1 MVYKWGRY
9 GLVRLKQHHV
19 FAIVINDDALRNWLI
34 IGGIGMSRRPML
46 GNMPAHARRGR
57 WTKGTVAAAVASMLI
72 GSAVYADTLEE
83 IVVTAQK
90 RSENVQKVPIAI
102 TAFTAETIQSKGLN
116 NLHALSNL
124 TPNVNLDGGAPFS
137 GDSSV
142 LSASIRGIG
151 QDDFAFNLDPGVGV
165 YLDGVYLARTI
176 GANQNL
182 LDVDRIEI
190 LKGPQGTLF
199 GRNTIGGAINIV
211 THTPGTES
219 KISGSMTLGS
229 YNRHDV
235 LLTADMPISDT
246 LLTTVSVSSQT
257 REGYQKVVPY
267 PADSII
273 GSTPYMVSGQAD
285 YPKAPGTESSSAN
298 GGQNVQALR
307 FKMLWHASDTLD
319 ATLAGDYTHEN
330 QSGLANT
337 IRSVTTSNGT
347 TYQPPSFGLLGSP
360 SLFGNLYNMCITT
373 PASGLGGPF
382 NTTNGMCG
390 PLAVGTWN
398 GTTGKFSGSG
408 YGPGSAALGG
418 VGAVGVPN
426 SVLAG
431 LVSAFPTV
439 APYVHQGAGG
449 VGSVIYPGQVP
460 RIYWDFAN
468 TQTGNIDTTYA
479 NGPSFA
485 KYDSV
490 GTSITLDWQI
500 SNDLKFKSITGWRQ
514 INWNIGTDLDGEP
527 ESMQEV
533 TDSQHQHQI
542 SQEFQ
547 LNGKAV
553 SDRLNYALGLYYFSE
568 GGYVHDFVPFDTGY
582 LYILDAA
589 NDVKTDSYAAFAHL
603 DFNVTDQWT
612 LTAGGRYSEERK
624 QFLGGQA
631 DLNGF
636 NYKASG
642 CLDPNANAQTY
653 LGPNVPP
660 ISCQTLLGFPVAGQP
675 LRYFPDVWDHQDWNV
690 FTPTVGTQYQFTPD
704 VMGYLSWSKGFKSG
718 GWTTRLSQPI
728 LDPSLAR
735 FNPEYDQTYEIG
747 MKSQWFD
754 HHVQA
759 NVAAFYSK
767 YKGIQLNV
775 QEGPSPVYQNAGDA
789 TIKGLELELASVFD
803 NGFGLNFT
811 AGYMDAY
818 YTYLNPCL
826 LYFEVPAGSGNCVAA
841 NGAQYVP
848 GFGGFSYHSE
858 LPKTPKTKF
867 SVSPTFDIKLA
878 NNATVRLEADYTY
891 VAHMFNDGPNTVLLE
906 RDSTNTVNAA
916 IHYIPPSSHFEF
928 IVGGTNL
935 SDDRYLTVG
944 STNYAA
950 GEVVGSYNPPRMWY
964 VTIRAKM

>member
-1 MVYKWGRY
+1 
-9 GLVRLKQHHV
+9 
-19 FAIVINDDALRNWLI
+19 
-34 IGGIGMSRRPML
+34 ML
-46 GNMPAHARRGR
+46 GKICPAHAGR
-57 WTKGTVAAAVASMLI
+57 HRYAVASIAAVVGLTLL
-72 GSAVYADTLEE
+72 GSAAFADTQLEE

-211 THTPGTES
+211 THTPGDES

-235 LLTADMPISDT
+235 LLTADMPVSDT
-246 LLTTVSVSSQT
+246 VLTTVSVSSQT

-273 GSTPYMVSGQAD
+273 GSTPYQVSAQTD
-285 YPKAPGTESSSAN
+285 YPKAPGTQSNSAN
-298 GGQNVQALR
+298 GGENVQAIR
-307 FKMLWHASDTLD
+307 AKMLWHASSTVDVTMS
-319 ATLAGDYTHEN
+319 GDYTHED
-330 QSGLANT
+330 QSGLANV
-337 IRSVTTSNGT
+337 IQSVTTANAT
-347 TYQPPSFGLLGSP
+347 DYINPNSP
-360 SLFGNLYNMCITT
+360 AAGALFGTNIMGNFYNMCITT
-373 PASGLGGPF
+373 PGSALTTGLF
-382 NTTNGMCG
+382 NTKNGLCG

-398 GTTGKFSGSG
+398 STTGKFTGSG
-408 YGPGSAALGG
+408 YGPGSPALGG

-431 LVSAFPTV
+431 LIAAYPSV
-439 APYVHQGAGG
+439 APYVTQGPHG
-449 VGSVIYPGQVP
+449 VGSVVYPGQTP
-460 RIYWDFAN
+460 RIYWDYAN
-468 TQTGNIDTTYA
+468 TQTGNIDSTYSD
-479 NGPSFA
+479 GPSFA

-500 SNDLKFKSITGWRQ
+500 ANDVKFKSITGWRQ
-514 INWNIGTDLDGEP
+514 INWNIGTDLDGTP

-553 SDRLNYALGLYYFSE
+553 NDRLNYALGLYYFSE
-568 GGYVHDFVPFDTGY
+568 GGYVRDFVPFDTGY
-582 LYILDAA
+582 LYILDQA

-603 DFNVTDQWT
+603 DFNVTDAWT
-612 LTAGGRYSEERK
+612 LTAGGRYTLERK

-631 DLNGF
+631 DLDGF
-636 NYKASG
+636 SYKISG
-642 CLDPNANAQTY
+642 CLDPNAQAHNYIPAVPTP
-653 LGPNVPP
+653 GPT
-660 ISCQTLLGFPVAGQP
+660 CQQLLGFPVAGDP
-675 LRYFPDVWDHQDWNV
+675 LRYFPNVWDHQNWDV
-690 FTPTVGTQYQFTPD
+690 FTPTLGTQYQFTPD
-704 VMGYLSWSKGFKSG
+704 MMGYVSFSKGFKSG
-718 GWTTRLSQPI
+718 GWTTRLSAPI
-728 LDPSLAR
+728 ATPDLAR
-735 FNPEYDQTYEIG
+735 FNPEYDKTYEVG
-747 MKSQWFD
+747 LKSQWLD
-754 HHVQA
+754 HHLQA
-759 NVAAFYSK
+759 NVAAFLSK
-767 YKGIQLNV
+767 YDGIQLNV
-775 QEGPSPVYQNAGDA
+775 QEGPSPVYQNAGNA
-789 TIKGLELELASVFD
+789 TIKGLELELQSVFD

-826 LYFEVPAGSGNCVAA
+826 LYFTNAAGQCVASA
-841 NGAQYVP
+841 GAQYVP
-848 GFGGFSYHSE
+848 GFGGFSYNSE

-867 SVSPTFDIKLA
+867 SVSPTYDFHLP
-878 NNATVRLEADYTY
+878 NNGTVRLEADYTY
-891 VAHMFNDGPNTVLLE
+891 VAHMFNDGPNTVLME

-935 SDDRYLTVG
+935 TDDRYLTVG
-944 STNYAA
+944 STNYTA

-964 VTIRAKM
+964 VTIRAKLP